1 MLTYFICGF
10 AVAAFALPLADA
22 LCGLVLTY
30 AESLKSKLNI
40 TIARNNLT
48 IDTLTDKT
56 PQCAIGFV
64 APNEEEYEDE

>member
-22 LCGLVLTY
+22 VCGLALTY

-48 IDTLTDKT
+48 ITDKT